1 MKIVETRW
9 TGDALVLLA
18 AVIWGV
24 AFYFQKTAMDHIGP
38 LLFLGL
44 RATIAALVLAGLAAR
59 EQGDK
64 ASVIPIA
71 LLGGA
76 VFFIAASI
84 QQIGIVE
91 ATVTNT
97 GFLTALYV
105 VVTPFIAWL
114 AQRKAPPSTIW
125 LGASLAFAGTWLLSG
140 GSFAGFSRGDWLI
153 TLSSVFW
160 SGFIV
165 ITGASGKHGAP
176 MTYTC
181 VQFVV
186 VAVLALSS
194 ALIIEPISGEAVV
207 AAILPL
213 AFVGVLASA
222 FVYALLA
229 TAMRQVP
236 APRAAILLSTET
248 VFAALAGAIML
259 GERLPLISWS
269 GAALLLAAVLV
280 VQLGKTR
287 AVR

>member
-1 MKIVETRW
+1 MKIVESRW
-9 TGDALVLLA
+9 AGDALVLLA

-44 RATIAALVLAGLAAR
+44 RAAIAALVLASFAAR

-64 ASVIPIA
+64 ASVVPIA

-76 VFFIAASI
+76 VFFIAASV

-114 AQRKAPPSTIW
+114 AQRKPQPSAIW
-125 LGASLAFAGTWLLSG
+125 AGAGLAFAGTWLLSG

-160 SGFIV
+160 SVFIV
-165 ITGASGKHGAP
+165 VTGASGKYGAP

-181 VQFVV
+181 VQFAV
-186 VAVLALSS
+186 VAVLGLTS
-194 ALIIEPISGEAVV
+194 AAVFEPISLPAIT

-222 FVYALLA
+222 FVYAVLA
-229 TAMRQVP
+229 VAMRRVP
-236 APRAAILLSTET
+236 PARAAILLSTET
-248 VFAALAGAIML
+248 IFAALAGAIML

-269 GAALLLAAVLV
+269 GAALLLIAVLV

-287 AVR
+287 NVS